1 MSSRKQSLLETALAL
16 FLEYSYANTT
26 IQMILDQSGVS
37 KGTFYKFFS
46 SKEDCLYSII
56 DQRMQEDVF
65 IRKELEQN
73 HYTSDY
79 DLLVDQIAIPMSV
92 PNKERVWELY
102 WTGFYSGE
110 INSAKLATVQL
121 NWLSTRLIQVY
132 GKDISLYANEGAILC
147 YGILHQ
153 IANTSRS
160 LNTQKPVWSEVVP
173 KVLTYIEVILRTMHQ
188 RNEHIFDFQSLYFL
202 NADERNRDMGRGID
216 TLLEELEEFNKR
228 VHKSK
233 ESAPLKQLS
242 KGLLALLQDKEDL
255 NIPVIEVVLQ
265 AFHKEYKSS
274 AFQAEANRLTE
285 ACWWFLELVKQRH

>member
-1 MSSRKQSLLETALAL
+1 MSSRRQSLLETALAL
-16 FLEYSYANTT
+16 FLEHSYANTT

-37 KGTFYKFFS
+37 KGTFYKFFN

-110 INSAKLATVQL
+110 INSAKLATVHL
-121 NWLSTRLIQVY
+121 KWLSTRLIQVY
-132 GKDISLYANEGAILC
+132 GNDISLYANEGAILC

-202 NADERNRDMGRGID
+202 NADERSHDTDLDID
-216 TLLEELEEFNKR
+216 NLLKDFDEFNKR
-228 VHKSK
+228 VQKSK
-233 ESAPLKQLS
+233 ESVSLKQLS
-242 KGLLALLQDKEDL
+242 KGLLTLLQAREDI

-265 AFHKEYKSS
+265 AFHKEDKSS
-274 AFQAEANRLTE
+274 AFHTEANRLTQ
-285 ACWWFLELVKQRH
+285 ACWWYLELVK

>member
-16 FLEYSYANTT
+16 FLEHSYANTT

-121 NWLSTRLIQVY
+121 KWLSTRLIQVY

-202 NADERNRDMGRGID
+202 NADERNHDMGLDIDNILERIGRVQQPCTKIQGICTIEATFERAFGAITGSRGFKYSCNRSGTSSISQ
-216 TLLEELEEFNKR
+216 R
-228 VHKSK
+228 V
-233 ESAPLKQLS
+233 QI
-242 KGLLALLQDKEDL
+242 QC
-255 NIPVIEVVLQ
+255 
-265 AFHKEYKSS
+265 FSS
-274 AFQAEANRLTE
+274 RSQ
-285 ACWWFLELVKQRH
+285 

>member
-1 MSSRKQSLLETALAL
+1 MSSRKQSLLDTALAL
-16 FLEYSYANTT
+16 FLEHSYANTT

-46 SKEDCLYSII
+46 SKEDCLYSIM

-65 IRKELEQN
+65 IRKQLEQN
-73 HYTSDY
+73 YYASDY
-79 DLLVDQIAIPMSV
+79 ELLVDQIAIPMSV

-110 INSAKLATVQL
+110 INSAKLATVHL
-121 NWLSTRLIQVY
+121 KWLSTRLIQVY
-132 GKDISLYANEGAILC
+132 GNDISSYANEGAILC

-202 NADERNRDMGRGID
+202 NADERNHDMGLGID
-216 TLLEELEEFNKR
+216 NLLKELDEFNKR
-228 VHKSK
+228 VQNSK
-233 ESAPLKQLS
+233 ESASLKQLS
-242 KGLLALLQDKEDL
+242 KGLLTLLQDREDI
-255 NIPVIEVVLQ
+255 NIAVIEAVLQ
-265 AFHKEYKSS
+265 AFHKEGKSS
-274 AFQAEANRLTE
+274 TLHTEANRVTE
-285 ACWWFLELVKQRH
+285 VCWWYLELVKQRN

>member
-16 FLEYSYANTT
+16 FLEHSYANTT

-102 WTGFYSGE
+102 WTGFYSGR
-110 INSAKLATVQL
+110 STQP
-121 NWLSTRLIQVY
+121 NWLQFT
-132 GKDISLYANEGAILC
+132 
-147 YGILHQ
+147 
-153 IANTSRS
+153 
-160 LNTQKPVWSEVVP
+160 
-173 KVLTYIEVILRTMHQ
+173 
-188 RNEHIFDFQSLYFL
+188 
-202 NADERNRDMGRGID
+202 
-216 TLLEELEEFNKR
+216 
-228 VHKSK
+228 
-233 ESAPLKQLS
+233 
-242 KGLLALLQDKEDL
+242 
-255 NIPVIEVVLQ
+255 
-265 AFHKEYKSS
+265 
-274 AFQAEANRLTE
+274 
-285 ACWWFLELVKQRH
+285 

>member
-1 MSSRKQSLLETALAL
+1 MG
-16 FLEYSYANTT
+16 
-26 IQMILDQSGVS
+26 IILDW
-37 KGTFYKFFS
+37 FLF
-46 SKEDCLYSII
+46 
-56 DQRMQEDVF
+56 R
-65 IRKELEQN
+65 
-73 HYTSDY
+73 
-79 DLLVDQIAIPMSV
+79 
-92 PNKERVWELY
+92 
-102 WTGFYSGE
+102 E

-160 LNTQKPVWSEVVP
+160 LNTPKPVWSEVVP

-202 NADERNRDMGRGID
+202 NADERNRDMGMDID

-228 VHKSK
+228 VQKSK
-233 ESAPLKQLS
+233 ESAPLKQIS

-265 AFHKEYKSS
+265 AFHKEYKSNT
-274 AFQAEANRLTE
+274 FHAEANRLTE
-285 ACWWFLELVKQRH
+285 ACWWFWNW

>member
-16 FLEYSYANTT
+16 FLEHSYANTT

-121 NWLSTRLIQVY
+121 KWLSTRLIQVY

-153 IANTSRS
+153 IANTARS
-160 LNTQKPVWSEVVP
+160 LNTQKPIWSEVVP
-173 KVLTYIEVILRTMHQ
+173 KVLTYIEVILQTMHQ

-202 NADERNRDMGRGID
+202 NADERNRDIGMDVD
-216 TLLEELEEFNKR
+216 TLLEEFNEFNKR
-228 VHKSK
+228 VQKSK

-242 KGLLALLQDKEDL
+242 KGLLALLQDQEEL
-255 NIPVIEVVLQ
+255 NISVIEVVLQ

-274 AFQAEANRLTE
+274 AFHSEANRLTE
-285 ACWWFLELVKQRH
+285 TCWWYLELVKQRH

>member
-16 FLEYSYANTT
+16 FLEHSYANTT

-79 DLLVDQIAIPMSV
+79 ALLVDQIAIPMSG
-92 PNKERVWELY
+92 PDKERVWELY
-102 WTGFYSGE
+102 WTGFYAGE
-110 INSAKLATVQL
+110 INSAKLAKVHL
-121 NWLSTRLIQVY
+121 NWLSTRLIQVF

-160 LNTQKPVWSEVVP
+160 LNTKKPVWNEVVP

-188 RNEHIFDFQSLYFL
+188 RNEHIFDVQSLYFL
-202 NADERNRDMGRGID
+202 NADERNHDMGLDID
-216 TLLEELEEFNKR
+216 NVLIEFDEFNNC
-228 VHKSK
+228 VQKSK
-233 ESAPLKQLS
+233 ESASLKQLS
-242 KGLLALLQDKEDL
+242 KGLLTLLQDQEDL

-274 AFQAEANRLTE
+274 AFQSEANRLTE
-285 ACWWFLELVKQRH
+285 ACWWYLELVKHRN